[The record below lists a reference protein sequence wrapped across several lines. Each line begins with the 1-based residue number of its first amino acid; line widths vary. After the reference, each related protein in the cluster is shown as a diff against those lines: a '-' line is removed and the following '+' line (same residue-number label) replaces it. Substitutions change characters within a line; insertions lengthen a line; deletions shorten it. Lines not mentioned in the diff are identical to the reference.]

1 MTYFEE
7 KQGISLWIHIL
18 FAVTVLGSLC
28 LLFWLGSGTLE
39 GALLGVSGLL
49 LLNLFCLRTEVRQDI
64 IYTRLGLL
72 FPMLWRRIP
81 LKSVV
86 EAREVCYRPLRDAG
100 GWGYR
105 RGRFDGKPCW
115 YYTMRGNQGALMVT
129 RDNRQ
134 HIVGSQTP
142 EALACAVNEA
152 RRVLCS

>member
-1 MTYFEE
+1 MTYYKE
-7 KQGISLWIHIL
+7 KQGIRLWLHIL
-18 FAVTVLGSLC
+18 FAVAILSSLL
-28 LLFWLGSGTLE
+28 LLFWVGSGTLE
-39 GALLGVSGLL
+39 GVLLGVTGLL
-49 LLNLFCLRTEVRQDI
+49 LLNLFCLCTEIRQDI

-81 LKSVV
+81 LESVV
-86 EAREVCYRPLRDAG
+86 DVREVHYRPLRDAG

-115 YYTMRGNQGALMVT
+115 YYTMRGDQGILVVT

-142 EALACAVNEA
+142 EALARAINEA
-152 RRVLCS
+152 RRALCP